1 MESEIVKFNSLS
13 LFHGRR
19 DADFKH
25 LLSKIGKEWAK
36 RNDLIIDETR
46 KAISKVAGQGL
57 LYRFRLYSLISSV
70 E

>member
-1 MESEIVKFNSLS
+1 MEREIVKFNLLS
-13 LFHGRR
+13 LFYGRR

-46 KAISKVAGQGL
+46 NSISKVAVQGL
-57 LYRFRLYSLISSV
+57 LDLDYNYSLISSV